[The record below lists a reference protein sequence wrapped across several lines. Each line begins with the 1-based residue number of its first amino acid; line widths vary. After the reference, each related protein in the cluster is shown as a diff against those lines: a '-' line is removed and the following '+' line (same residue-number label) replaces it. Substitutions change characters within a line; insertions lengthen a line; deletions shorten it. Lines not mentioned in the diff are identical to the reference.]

1 WCPTKTWKH
10 SGSAA
15 ALTEDSFRS
24 ARMPR
29 PRRGSQQTDDPTLR
43 VKVVVGYRYKIL
55 YRIREDIIEIVHV
68 RHTSRRPWIGP

>member
-1 WCPTKTWKH
+1 MN
-10 SGSAA
+10 
-15 ALTEDSFRS
+15 EESFRS
-24 ARMPR
+24 ARTPR